1 MLTRTLASWRLL
13 AYHPEPAYNLLFRQH
28 RMHMDCDTSTT
39 HPRGPARSIHP
50 LCKRVFI
57 LVLLLSVPVLAT
69 LARNNWYLPQS
80 NPGHYLTVASKTKVV
95 SCFVAF
101 DGELTAHVAVIFE
114 PQPQTQRIRRR
125 EAQPAVPSI
134 ALPVSLRRRPPPA
147 FPA

>member
-1 MLTRTLASWRLL
+1 
-13 AYHPEPAYNLLFRQH
+13 
-28 RMHMDCDTSTT
+28 MDCDTSTT
-39 HPRGPARSIHP
+39 HPRRAARSFRP
-50 LCKRVFI
+50 LCKRVFV

-101 DGELTAHVAVIFE
+101 DGALTPHVAVIF
-114 PQPQTQRIRRR
+114 PPQTQAPRILRR

-134 ALPVSLRRRPPPA
+134 SLPVSLRRRPPPA
-147 FPA
+147 LPA